1 MKKQNIQN
9 SDYLKR
15 EKNFLS
21 TITSEE
27 TFQIIIGNDGSNI
40 LLLWQDEYYIEA
52 YLNSCETPIKLS
64 KVDTVIFL
72 KWMKE
77 SPLEINYTI
86 HPVFGQTSP
95 KLTPKELNKKIIDQM
110 ESDGDFY
117 DTLRANNLL

>member
-21 TITSEE
+21 AITSEE
-27 TFQIIIGNDGSNI
+27 TFQIIIGNDGSNT
-40 LLLWQDEYYIEA
+40 LFLWQDEYYMEA
-52 YLNSCETPIKLS
+52 YLNACETPITLS
-64 KVDTVIFL
+64 KIDTVEFL

-77 SPLEINYTI
+77 SHPEMNYTI
-86 HPVFGQTSP
+86 HPVFGQESP
-95 KLTPKELNKKIIDQM
+95 ELTPKELSKKIIDQM
-110 ESDGDFY
+110 ESDGDFH

>member
-21 TITSEE
+21 AITSED
-27 TFQIIIGNDGSNI
+27 TFQVIVGNDGSNN
-40 LLLWQDEYYIEA
+40 LLLWQDEYYMEA
-52 YLNSCETPIKLS
+52 YLNSCETPIRLS
-64 KVDTVIFL
+64 KVDTVVFL

-77 SPLEINYTI
+77 SHPEMNYAI
-86 HPVFGQTSP
+86 HPIFGKASP
-95 KLTPKELNKKIIDQM
+95 NLTPTQLSKKIIDQM
-110 ESDGDFY
+110 ESDGDFD

>member
-21 TITSEE
+21 AITSED
-27 TFQIIIGNDGSNI
+27 TFQVIVGNDGSNN
-40 LLLWQDEYYIEA
+40 LLLWQDEYYMEA
-52 YLNSCETPIKLS
+52 YLNSCETPIRLS
-64 KVDTVIFL
+64 KVDTVVFL

-77 SPLEINYTI
+77 SHPEMNYAI
-86 HPVFGQTSP
+86 HPVFGQESLE
-95 KLTPKELNKKIIDQM
+95 LTPTQLSKKIIDQM
-110 ESDGDFY
+110 ESDGDFD

>member
-27 TFQIIIGNDGSNI
+27 TFQVIVGNDGSNS
-40 LLLWQDEYYIEA
+40 LLLWQDEYYMEA
-52 YLNSCETPIKLS
+52 YLNTCETPIRLS
-64 KVDTVIFL
+64 KVDTVVFL

-77 SPLEINYTI
+77 SHPEMNYAI
-86 HPVFGQTSP
+86 HPVFGKASP
-95 KLTPKELNKKIIDQM
+95 NLTPTQLSKKIIDQM
-110 ESDGDFY
+110 ESDGDFH

>member
-21 TITSEE
+21 TITTKE
-27 TFQIIIGNDGSNI
+27 TFQVITGNDGSNTLI
-40 LLLWQDEYYIEA
+40 LWQDEYYMEA
-52 YLNSCETPIKLS
+52 YLNSCEIPVRLS
-64 KVDTVIFL
+64 KVDTVAFL

-77 SPLEINYTI
+77 NHQEMNYAV
-86 HPVFGQTSP
+86 HPVFGQAYP
-95 KLTPKELNKKIIDQM
+95 RLTQKELSKKIMGQM

-117 DTLRANNLL
+117 DTFRANNLL